1 MSVGDADAGRRSPNG
16 AARLRTI
23 AQPEPRTRSR
33 RSAVVKQQTS
43 LEKTLYVPPPRREEF
58 YTDIIEQLARS
69 EIPFLLSG
77 TYALAFYTGSVRPT
91 KDVDLFATAG
101 DCLKILAYFKDKGV
115 DVEIVDDRWLARIT
129 KGEMFVDVIFNMPT
143 ASTHVTEDWFD
154 NSPRAE
160 LFGSEV
166 HLVPPTEFVWSKMFV
181 QDRYRYDGADVAH
194 TILKRHAEI
203 DWRRLLNHMEL
214 HWEVLL
220 IHLLNFRYIYP
231 SERDCLPQWLLD
243 ELLDRLKVQNSIP
256 PPGMKVCRGRIF
268 SPRDYVTDVTE
279 WGFSEPVG
287 NLEEQYKEP
296 AR

>member
-1 MSVGDADAGRRSPNG
+1 M
-16 AARLRTI
+16 T
-23 AQPEPRTRSR
+23 E
-33 RSAVVKQQTS
+33 QTPLEAS
-43 LEKTLYVPPPRREEF
+43 LYEPPPRREEF
-58 YTDIIEQLARS
+58 YTEVIETLAQS

-77 TYALAFYTGSVRPT
+77 TYALTFYAGIVRPT

-101 DCLKILAYFKDKGV
+101 DCLKILAHSKQHGF
-115 DVEIVDDRWLARIT
+115 DVETVDERWLARIT
-129 KGEMFVDVIFNMPT
+129 RDEMFVDVIFNMPT

-154 NSPRAE
+154 NAPRAK
-160 LFGSEV
+160 LFGVEV
-166 HLVPPTEFVWSKMFV
+166 LLAPPTEFVWSKMFV

-194 TILKRHAEI
+194 MILKRHGEI

-220 IHLLNFRYIYP
+220 MHLLNFRYIYP
-231 SERDCLPQWLLD
+231 SERDAVPQWLLD
-243 ELLDRLKVQNSIP
+243 ELLDRLQVQSSIP

-268 SPRDYVTDVTE
+268 SPRDYETDVAE

-296 AR
+296 SS